1 VAQCLFWAAVISI
14 TFPRMVG
21 AFGSTG
27 GMSASK
33 IEFFP
38 PSHSSVLA
46 FGFYAGTNVIAL
58 IMIFFLVPG
67 N

>member
-27 GMSASK
+27 GMSAFKSCK
-33 IEFFP
+33 LFF
-38 PSHSSVLA
+38 SYSSIPA